1 MKKYLSKLTI
11 KKKQTL
17 LAGIGGALGMGAFLW
32 LMTQVFTDSE
42 YKPIV
47 KEKDYIKE
55 TNINTVGKHLK
66 PHEIWIE
73 RIESESKILS
83 KKIDQMEKLLEESVK
98 AVAKRPAIKPYEA
111 PVIGEKTNIVAPAKT
126 EILPQLAAARS
137 SNKGFIM
144 PSKAFTESLGG
155 SPSRVFPKP
164 VEEVRKISKTQINL
178 KPQPNASKKKKKKIK
193 TSDNRVPAGSFVKG
207 LLLSGVDASTSI
219 QASADPRPVLLKV
232 TDKGTL
238 PRSFKM
244 DLKGCHIIGAAVGDL
259 SSERV
264 FVRVEKLTCTEKQT
278 GEIIETQIAGYVS
291 GEDGKAGIRGIVAD
305 KSPQMMQNAFFSG
318 FLSGASSFIGAQ
330 QTKSVFPVSPFG
342 QTNALSAKQLGA
354 AGASSGAGKALDKM
368 SDFYIQ
374 RAEQLQPVIQVS
386 AGRNVDVVFTEGT
399 NFGDTRVRETLE
411 KVRDAK
417 RDRAVEQLQ
426 FQEQS
431 KEYIQNF

>member
-17 LAGIGGALGMGAFLW
+17 LAGIGGALGMAAFLW
-32 LMTQVFTDSE
+32 LMTQVFTDAE

-73 RIESESKILS
+73 RMESENKILS
-83 KKIDQMEKLLEESVK
+83 KKIDQMEKLLEESIK
-98 AVAKRPAIKPYEA
+98 ASAKRTA
-111 PVIGEKTNIVAPAKT
+111 EKTYAPPAVEKRADSVET
-126 EILPQLAAARS
+126 PDILPQLAAARS
-137 SNKGFIM
+137 SGKGFIM
-144 PSKAFTESLGG
+144 PAKAFTQSLGG
-155 SPSRVFPKP
+155 SPAMIISQP
-164 VEEVRKISKTQINL
+164 EVRKISKTQLSL
-178 KPQPNASKKKKKKIK
+178 KPRPATSKKTKKKIK
-193 TSDNRVPAGSFVKG
+193 TSDNRVPAGSFAKG
-207 LLLSGVDASTSI
+207 ILLSGVDASTSI
-219 QASADPRPVLLKV
+219 QAAADPRPVLLKV

-259 SSERV
+259 PSERV

-330 QTKSVFPVSPFG
+330 QTKAVFPVSPFG
-342 QTNALSAKQLGA
+342 QTNSLSAKQLGA
-354 AGASSGAGKALDKM
+354 AGASAGAGKALDKM
-368 SDFYIQ
+368 SDFYIK

-386 AGRNVDVVFTEGT
+386 AGRKVDIVFTEGT

-417 RDRAVEQLQ
+417 RDKAVEQLQ